1 MVVTVEGTVTLGVDD
16 GLVIDGPAAA
26 ESMYTGGTRMAD
38 RGDKREAAAAVDLD
52 ESPFES
58 PPIEGLPFDKDS
70 EEARAIERVLAEAE
84 TRLAASQEEP

>member
-1 MVVTVEGTVTLGVDD
+1 
-16 GLVIDGPAAA
+16 
-26 ESMYTGGTRMAD
+26 MAD
-38 RGDKREAAAAVDLD
+38 RGDKRETPAAGDLD

-84 TRLAASQEEP
+84 KRGAASLEESWRTTSPHPVGPR